1 MVELSPSPPQP
12 LVGET
17 KAASGLALKS
27 LGDLT
32 WLQPSC
38 QPVRPNL
45 CPGCV
50 PRPVT
55 LLSSAP
61 HSQLKP
67 QVTSSWCRT
76 ALAPR
81 KAKWS
86 FPSQGGY
93 CRVTPHPDSTPL
105 SFLTQSP
112 PSATAEKSLL
122 MPQACLVHLLL
133 QEVFPWTHHPHPWPS
148 ELGGQGTSCP
158 TPVPWL
164 SGPSALLLGSF
175 CLYMKFS
182 CLEVLRVP
190 GSERRAERDTG
201 VQTPREK

>member
-1 MVELSPSPPQP
+1 MELSPSPPRP
-12 LVGET
+12 LVEET

-50 PRPVT
+50 PRHVALP
-55 LLSSAP
+55 SSAP

-67 QVTSSWCRT
+67 QVTSSRCGT

-81 KAKWS
+81 KAKGS
-86 FPSQGGY
+86 LPSQGGY

-148 ELGGQGTSCP
+148 ELGSREP
-158 TPVPWL
+158 AAPP
-164 SGPSALLLGSF
+164 PS
-175 CLYMKFS
+175 
-182 CLEVLRVP
+182 P
-190 GSERRAERDTG
+190 GSVVPQLSSWALSAST
-201 VQTPREK
+201 